1 MRSTPPSLLKLF
13 ALPLSRSSPSH
24 PPLFLLHAHR
34 PRSTLPPSSTPP
46 PSSDGQQP
54 KLPLLTKATDKA
66 ADMWAGLGK
75 GKEGSWKKRSYDFG
89 EKLMDKI
96 EFEEWALKSIDTN
109 LAPKPWKRIA
119 SETAK
124 AKGETNEGE
133 TAPLKSS
140 MYEPVELI
148 FPPSLLR
155 PEALLEQ
162 LEKQLKHREPHHRKS
177 MWKCLILSPFTAP
190 FALLPVVPNFPLFYV
205 LWRAW
210 SHWRAH
216 KASSYL
222 LSLLSSPSSNLS
234 LTPSKALDKIYSP
247 LPAPTKHSES
257 ILLLQKS
264 QVEKLTEEFGMD
276 FEERKEL
283 ERAVGQAEERLRQ
296 GRKGDEETLV
306 KEGQVVKEGIKE
318 EREERKN

>member
-13 ALPLSRSSPSH
+13 ALPLSRSSVDH

-34 PRSTLPPSSTPP
+34 PRSTLPPTTSNN
-46 PSSDGQQP
+46 DGGERP

-66 ADMWAGLGK
+66 ADMWAGLGR

-89 EKLMDKI
+89 EKMMDKI
-96 EFEEWALKSIDTN
+96 EFEEWALKAIDTN
-109 LAPKPWKRIA
+109 LAPKPF
-119 SETAK
+119 K
-124 AKGETNEGE
+124 AATEG
-133 TAPLKSS
+133 ANALKAS

-148 FPPSLLR
+148 YPKSLLKS
-155 PEALLEQ
+155 EALLEQ
-162 LEKQLKHREPHHRKS
+162 LEKQLRHREPHHRNA
-177 MWKCLILSPFTAP
+177 MWKCLILAPLTTP
-190 FALLPVVPNFPLFYV
+190 FALLPVIPNFPLFYV

-234 LTPSKALDKIYSP
+234 LTPSSTLDKIYSP
-247 LPAPTKHSES
+247 LPPPSDDHTDSR
-257 ILLLQKS
+257 LLLTNE
-264 QVEKLTEEFGMD
+264 QVERLTKEFGMD
-276 FEERKEL
+276 FEEKKEL

-296 GRKGDEETLV
+296 GRKQE
-306 KEGQVVKEGIKE
+306 KEKDVMEKEREIVRSSIKE
-318 EREERKN
+318 ERKE